1 VTNRSEE
8 HMDTPTLELKIPP
21 LIVVALVGSGMW
33 VASNQLPALS
43 FSFAGLV
50 WLSWTVLVLALGT
63 LTAGVHAFSKART
76 TVDPR
81 HPESSSAVVANGV
94 YRFTRNPMYLGM
106 LLALLSWALFLS
118 SVAAMLFLPVF
129 VLFINRFQIRP
140 EERALTAKF
149 GEAYVSYLRSVR
161 RWL

>member
-1 VTNRSEE
+1 
-8 HMDTPTLELKIPP
+8 MDTQALELKIPP
-21 LIVVALVGSGMW
+21 LVVVAVMGLAMW
-33 VASNQLPALS
+33 IASKQIPTLS
-43 FSFAGLV
+43 VTFAGRA
-50 WLSWTVLVLALGT
+50 WLAWTTLVLALVT
-63 LTAGVHAFSKART
+63 LIAGVHAFSKART

-81 HPESSSAVVANGV
+81 HPESSTAVVANGV

-118 SVAAMLFLPVF
+118 NIAAVMFLPLF

-149 GEAYVSYLRSVR
+149 GDAYRSYLRSVR

>member
-1 VTNRSEE
+1 
-8 HMDTPTLELKIPP
+8 MDTQALELKIPP
-21 LIVVALVGSGMW
+21 LVVVVVMALAMW
-33 VASNQLPALS
+33 IAAKQIPTLS
-43 FSFAGLV
+43 VTFAGQA
-50 WLSWTVLVLALGT
+50 WLAWTVLALALAT
-63 LTAGVHAFSKART
+63 LIAGVRAFSKART

-81 HPESSSAVVANGV
+81 HPESSTAVVANGI

-118 SVAAMLFLPVF
+118 NIVALVFLPLF

-149 GEAYVSYLRSVR
+149 GEAYRSYVRSVR

>member
-1 VTNRSEE
+1 MKV
-8 HMDTPTLELKIPP
+8 DTHALDARIPP
-21 LIVVALVGSGMW
+21 LIVVAVMGLTMWMTSNLV
-33 VASNQLPALS
+33 PTLS
-43 FSFAGLV
+43 FSFAGRD
-50 WLSWTVLVLALGT
+50 WFAWTVFVLALAT
-63 LTAGVHAFSKART
+63 MIAGVHAFSKAKT

-81 HPESSSAVVANGV
+81 HPETSTAVVANGV
-94 YRFTRNPMYLGM
+94 FRFTRNPMYLGM

-118 SVAAMLFLPVF
+118 NVAAFLFLPLF

-149 GEAYVSYLRSVR
+149 GEAYSAYRRSVR